1 MKKHIRKY
9 VNDPRLIQLLEFPV
23 LFLGALPGNIPA
35 LYSLMNYADIKLGT
49 WYPMGGMYKIVEG
62 MYQVALELG
71 VEFRFNHEVTR
82 IVLENGT
89 AKGWKRSI
97 PETDKRSLKRMWL
110 SAAPII
116 ISLKKNCSPRIKELH
131 GGILG

>member
-1 MKKHIRKY
+1 MTRAYSTAWIS
-9 VNDPRLIQLLEFPV
+9 V

-71 VEFRFNHEVTR
+71 
-82 IVLENGT
+82 G
-89 AKGWKRSI
+89 I
-97 PETDKRSLKRMWL
+97 PV
-110 SAAPII
+110 
-116 ISLKKNCSPRIKELH
+116 
-131 GGILG
+131 